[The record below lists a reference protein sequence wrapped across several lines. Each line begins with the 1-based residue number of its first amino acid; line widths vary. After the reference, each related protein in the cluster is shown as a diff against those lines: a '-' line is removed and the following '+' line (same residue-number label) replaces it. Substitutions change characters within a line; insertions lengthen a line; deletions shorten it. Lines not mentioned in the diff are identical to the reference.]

1 MSFLSYT
8 GVSLSMND
16 TNRLQ
21 SSASYALEQILEW
34 REQIIEPM
42 AKQLKLHLSPKSIIK
57 AKPMV
62 LLLGNHSSGKSSF
75 INHLLDRE
83 VQETGAA
90 PTDDRFTILMYENH
104 IQDRVTNKI
113 PGDMLVGRPDLPFG
127 DLEGFGNNLVQHL
140 TGKALNHELLEDMYL
155 IDSPGMID
163 SSKQEVQRPYN
174 FLEVTRY
181 LANISDLIL
190 LFFDVDKPGST
201 AETLGILSKVL
212 INQDQKLRILMNKAD
227 SLKNAHDYARAYG
240 NLCWNLAS
248 ALAIKDLPSIY
259 TVFIPG
265 QAYTDRLSGLDVEKF
280 KDQLNRLENEIKNT
294 PLYRRSNTITFFSV
308 ETERLYIWAILMR
321 GFYKRIGRSRLKI
334 SLLTGFIAALALFTL
349 SLFVV
354 QVGLPPVILGIVSLP
369 IGLFFGYLVSCS
381 KEVIRRCK
389 MKHLKSL
396 DEIFWKDK
404 DVTLRV
410 ITRYGNEKGHL
421 EGQFEEIKEGIYKS
435 LIKFEQ
441 KDIKLLKDSQIEKI
455 KKLMDEEIP
464 ELRRISSQNLKHI

>member
-1 MSFLSYT
+1 MSFLPYT

-16 TNRLQ
+16 INRLQ
-21 SSASYALEQILEW
+21 GSASYALEQILEW

-42 AKQLKLHLSPKSIIK
+42 AKQLKLHLGPKSIIK

-75 INHLLDRE
+75 INHLLGQE

-90 PTDDRFTILMYENH
+90 PTDDRFTILMNDEQ
-104 IQDRVTNKI
+104 IPGEVTNKI

-127 DLEGFGNNLVQHL
+127 DLEGFGNKLVQHL
-140 TGKALNHELLEDMYL
+140 TGKALNNELLEDMYL

-181 LANISDLIL
+181 IANISDLIL

-259 TVFIPG
+259 TIFIPG
-265 QAYTDRLSGLDVEKF
+265 QAYTDRLSGLDVERF
-280 KDQLNRLENEIKNT
+280 KDQLSRLEHEIKNT
-294 PLYRRSNTITFFSV
+294 PLYRRSNTITFFSI

-321 GFYKRIGRSRLKI
+321 GFYKRISRSRFKI
-334 SLLTGFIAALALFTL
+334 ALTTGFIAALALFTL

-354 QVGLPPVILGIVSLP
+354 QVGLPPAILAAIALP
-369 IGLFFGYLVSCS
+369 IGLFLGYLISCS

-396 DEIFWKDK
+396 DDIFWKDK

-410 ITRYGNEKGHL
+410 ITKYGNEKGHL
-421 EGQFEEIKEGIYKS
+421 EGQFDVIKEGIYKS
-435 LIKFEQ
+435 LMKFEQ

-464 ELRRISSQNLKHI
+464 ELRRIISQNLQSL

>member
-1 MSFLSYT
+1 
-8 GVSLSMND
+8 MND
-16 TNRLQ
+16 IDRLQ
-21 SSASYALEQILEW
+21 SHASYALEQILEW
-34 REQIIEPM
+34 REQLIEPM
-42 AKQLKLHLSPKSIIK
+42 AKQLKLHLGPKSIIK

-75 INHLLDRE
+75 INYLLGQE
-83 VQETGAA
+83 VQESGAA
-90 PTDDRFTILMYENH
+90 PTDDRFTILMYENQIESH
-104 IQDRVTNKI
+104 VINKI

-140 TGKALNHELLEDMYL
+140 TGKALNNELLRDMYL

-163 SSKQEVQRPYN
+163 SSKQEVKRPYD

-201 AETLGILSKVL
+201 AETLAVLGKVL

-259 TVFIPG
+259 TIFIPG

-308 ETERLYIWAILMR
+308 ETERLYIWSILMR
-321 GFYKRIGRSRLKI
+321 GFYKRIGKSRWKI
-334 SLLTGFIAALALFTL
+334 ALLTGSIAALAQFTL

-354 QVGLPPVILGIVSLP
+354 PTGLPPVVLGIIALP
-369 IGLFFGYLVSCS
+369 IGFLLGYLISCS

-396 DEIFWKDK
+396 DDIFWKDK
-404 DVTLRV
+404 DITLRV
-410 ITRYGNEKGHL
+410 ITKYGNEKGHL

-441 KDIKLLKDSQIEKI
+441 KDIKLLKEAQIEKL

-464 ELRRISSQNLKHI
+464 ELRRISSQNLQSI

>member
-1 MSFLSYT
+1 
-8 GVSLSMND
+8 MND
-16 TNRLQ
+16 INRLQ
-21 SSASYALEQILEW
+21 SQASYALEQILEW
-34 REQIIEPM
+34 REQLIEPM

-75 INHLLDRE
+75 INHLLGQE

-90 PTDDRFTILMYENH
+90 PTDDRFTILMYEDH
-104 IQDRVTNKI
+104 PQGQVTNKI

-140 TGKALNHELLEDMYL
+140 TGKGLNHELLKDMYL

-163 SSKQEVQRPYN
+163 SSKQEVKRPYN

-308 ETERLYIWAILMR
+308 ETERLYIWSILMR
-321 GFYKRIGRSRLKI
+321 GFYKRIGKSRLKI
-334 SLLTGFIAALALFTL
+334 FLTTGLIAALAIFIL

-354 QVGLPPVILGIVSLP
+354 NVGLPPAILGIIALFS
-369 IGLFFGYLVSCS
+369 GLLLGYLISCS
-381 KEVIRRCK
+381 KEVIKKCK
-389 MKHLKSL
+389 MKHLRSL

-404 DVTLRV
+404 DITLRV

-421 EGQFEEIKEGIYKS
+421 EGQFEELKEGIYKS

-441 KDIKLLKDSQIEKI
+441 QDIKLLKESQIEKL

-464 ELRRISSQNLKHI
+464 ELRRISSQNLQGL